1 VACGSL
7 EPDFDRVVAIDV
19 AVPDSLEQLDTL
31 RPRARALDGRGD
43 SVAATIL
50 WATFDT
56 ALLAV
61 VNETTGVMVGRK
73 PSATP
78 ARIQARVGTLP
89 SNPISI
95 RMLAAADSVV
105 AAGATADT
113 VTVSP
118 TDSLSDSLKVQ
129 VADTVSG
136 SLAGL
141 IGRPIV
147 WTISYATSP
156 TSVTLVTDD
165 TAHAL
170 VAVDTV
176 KTAASGIAAVR
187 VRLLDGAPLPDS
199 VEVTAAARRAVGT
212 TIPGSPATF
221 VVRFVP

>member
-1 VACGSL
+1 MACGTL

-19 AVPDSLEQLDTL
+19 AARDSLEQLDTL

-61 VNETTGVMVGRK
+61 VNETTGVMVGK
-73 PSATP
+73 KASATP
-78 ARIQARVGTLP
+78 ARIQASAGSLR

-95 RMLAAADSVV
+95 RMLAAADSFV

-129 VADTVSG
+129 VADTVSS

-141 IGRPIV
+141 VGRPVV
-147 WTISYATSP
+147 WTISYATTP
-156 TSVTLVTDD
+156 ASVTLVTDD

-176 KTAASGIAAVR
+176 KTAAAGIGAVR
-187 VRLLDGAPLPDS
+187 VRLLAGPLPDS
-199 VEVTAAARRAVGT
+199 VEVTAAAHRAVGT
-212 TIPGSPATF
+212 TIPGSPVTF